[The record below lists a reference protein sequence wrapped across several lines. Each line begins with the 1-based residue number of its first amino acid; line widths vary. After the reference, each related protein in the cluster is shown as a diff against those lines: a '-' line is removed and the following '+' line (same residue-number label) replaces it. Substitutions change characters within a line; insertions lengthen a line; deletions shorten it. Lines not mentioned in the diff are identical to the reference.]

1 MMPRCHPCSLGFC
14 VYFDIYIYIHT
25 YIHYITLHCIV
36 LHYITLHTYIHVRA
50 CVRVIFNT
58 MLEQLNMCVTI
69 TSPTVATK
77 VTCVAPW
84 CTGPEGSLPHRL
96 GRLHPPAAWGIAWAA
111 CTAWMDG
118 WMDGC
123 MKLISIYIYVCV

>member
-1 MMPRCHPCSLGFC
+1 
-14 VYFDIYIYIHT
+14 
-25 YIHYITLHCIV
+25 
-36 LHYITLHTYIHVRA
+36 
-50 CVRVIFNT
+50 

-77 VTCVAPW
+77 VTCAAPW
-84 CTGPEGSLPHRL
+84 CTGLEGSLPHRL

-118 WMDGC
+118 WMHEID
-123 MKLISIYIYVCV
+123 IYIYKYIYIYMNSFFFAFSSIVSIHVCAYAVKSFKRRATYPIQSTNFLPHLQNNQSTKQLKTTA